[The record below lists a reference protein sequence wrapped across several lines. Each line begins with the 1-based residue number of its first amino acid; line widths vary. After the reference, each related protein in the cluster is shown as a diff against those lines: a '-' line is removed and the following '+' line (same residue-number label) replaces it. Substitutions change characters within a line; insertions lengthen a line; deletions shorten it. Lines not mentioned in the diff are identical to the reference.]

1 MRCIAESWGGEMI
14 WLYIYYAIAFVAFF
28 VLCVIGYKNEMRKRY
43 TKDPLSSD
51 DIFNISVLALLFANG
66 WPLVVVVAI
75 GYGFLKLLQWKR
87 GEA

>member
-1 MRCIAESWGGEMI
+1 MI
-14 WLYIYYAIAFVAFF
+14 WICIYYAIAFVAFF

-51 DIFNISVLALLFANG
+51 DILQIAIFALLAAMI
-66 WPLVVVVAI
+66 WPLVVVMAI

-87 GEA
+87 GDT